1 MSELGRHQGGSSSPL
16 NSHNFRTAEQGVS
29 FHLGSNRIVWIGIGS
44 EGVML
49 TTEPRLARN
58 FLTIAFAGL
67 AVLAAVLV
75 AVAFV

>member
-1 MSELGRHQGGSSSPL
+1 
-16 NSHNFRTAEQGVS
+16 
-29 FHLGSNRIVWIGIGS
+29 
-44 EGVML
+44 ML